1 MVRPLI
7 NSRKMSAPVTGIH
20 SSFCAMAEKEA
31 GKARIVMNISI
42 DIFLYKRDTGLSLF
56 VIAQN
61 TSLARSPN
69 THSESSDESKAGF
82 LMYCT
87 SGVMASSLNS

>member
-7 NSRKMSAPVTGIH
+7 NSRKMSEPVTGIH
-20 SSFCAMAEKEA
+20 SLFCAMAGKEA
-31 GKARIVMNISI
+31 GKTKTVMNISI
-42 DIFLYKRDTGLSLF
+42 DIFVYKRDTDLSLF

-69 THSESSDESKAGF
+69 THSESSVGSKAGF